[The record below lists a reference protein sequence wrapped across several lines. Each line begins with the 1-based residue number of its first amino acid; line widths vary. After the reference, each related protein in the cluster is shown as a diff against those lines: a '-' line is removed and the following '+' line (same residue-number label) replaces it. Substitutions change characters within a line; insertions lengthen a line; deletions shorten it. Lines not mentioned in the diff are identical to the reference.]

1 MKIIS
6 AEFVKSTVTR
16 KDYPGEPLPEVAFA
30 GRSNVGKSSLINTL
44 LNKKNLARISS
55 TPGRTQTINFFKVNQ
70 NLFFVD
76 LPGYGFAHVPME
88 VRKKWRPMVEEFL
101 KDDSRLKLVILII
114 DARRDPNPEDATLL
128 EWFRHYSLNFL
139 VVMTKVDKV
148 SRNEAGK
155 RKQDLKRSFGLQEEE
170 IIPFSAVSGE
180 GRNEIWKKIEAA
192 IK

>member
-101 KDDSRLKLVILII
+101 KDDSLLLMFSLYYETHRVDLHRCCFLK
-114 DARRDPNPEDATLL
+114 
-128 EWFRHYSLNFL
+128 S
-139 VVMTKVDKV
+139 
-148 SRNEAGK
+148 
-155 RKQDLKRSFGLQEEE
+155 
-170 IIPFSAVSGE
+170 
-180 GRNEIWKKIEAA
+180 
-192 IK
+192 

>member
-1 MKIIS
+1 
-6 AEFVKSTVTR
+6 
-16 KDYPGEPLPEVAFA
+16 
-30 GRSNVGKSSLINTL
+30 
-44 LNKKNLARISS
+44 
-55 TPGRTQTINFFKVNQ
+55 VNQ

-180 GRNEIWKKIEAA
+180 GRNEIWKKIEQA
-192 IK
+192 IKEGFKSPREASDLYRPL

>member
-1 MKIIS
+1 
-6 AEFVKSTVTR
+6 
-16 KDYPGEPLPEVAFA
+16 
-30 GRSNVGKSSLINTL
+30 
-44 LNKKNLARISS
+44 
-55 TPGRTQTINFFKVNQ
+55 
-70 NLFFVD
+70 
-76 LPGYGFAHVPME
+76 
-88 VRKKWRPMVEEFL
+88 
-101 KDDSRLKLVILII
+101 
-114 DARRDPNPEDATLL
+114 
-128 EWFRHYSLNFL
+128 

>member
-1 MKIIS
+1 MKVIS
-6 AEFVKSTVTR
+6 AEFVKSAVTR
-16 KDYPGEPLPEVAFA
+16 KDYPGESLPEVAFA
-30 GRSNVGKSSLINTL
+30 GRSNVGKYSLINTL

-55 TPGRTQTINFFKVNQ
+55 TPGRTQTINFFKINQ
-70 NLFFVD
+70 KIFFVD

-101 KDDSRLKLVILII
+101 KDDSRLRLVILIV
-114 DARRDPNPEDATLL
+114 DVRRDPNPEDATLL

-155 RKQDLKRSFGLQEEE
+155 RKQDLQRFFGLQDEE
-170 IIPFSAVSGE
+170 IIPFSAVTGE
-180 GRNEIWKKIEAA
+180 GREKIWKRIEEA